1 MLFVVPYMRSSS
13 LRPDEWRGPSG
24 LDKNSLSEYYF
35 ARRFREARWGR
46 LRMSSLDKEQFVTSL
61 ARGLTVLR
69 AFGAETPEMTLS
81 QVAAATGLSPAV
93 ARRFLLTLVQLGY
106 VAQVDRSFVLTPR
119 VLEFSTSYLDSVN
132 IAEMAQPHL
141 QRVRDETGDS
151 VSLTVLD
158 GTDIIHICHVPT
170 LRLIRF
176 AVTSG
181 SRVPAYVSATGRA
194 ILAFESES
202 RVTDFLERSDRPAR
216 TPRTLTDGDDLLA
229 ELERV
234 RCDGYAL
241 VVDELDVGITVIG
254 YPVLVDGAPVAG
266 ISCAAASGYLPT
278 TEFVA
283 SRLPL
288 LAETAERLRA
298 AFGRFP
304 VLLHSLAAR

>member
-1 MLFVVPYMRSSS
+1 
-13 LRPDEWRGPSG
+13 
-24 LDKNSLSEYYF
+24 
-35 ARRFREARWGR
+35 
-46 LRMSSLDKEQFVTSL
+46 MSTLDKEQFVTSL

-69 AFGAETPEMTLS
+69 AFGAESPEMSLS

-106 VAQVDRSFVLTPR
+106 VAQVERSFVLTPR

-132 IAEMAQPHL
+132 IAELAQPHL

-158 GTDIIHICHVPT
+158 GTDIIHICHLPT

-194 ILAFESES
+194 ILAFESDA
-202 RVTDFLERSDRPAR
+202 RVTDFLDRSDRPAR
-216 TPRTLTDGDDLLA
+216 TPRTLTGGEDLRA

-234 RCDGYAL
+234 RADGYAV

-254 YPVLVDGAPVAG
+254 YPILVGGAPVAG

-278 TEFVA
+278 EAFVA

-288 LAETAERLRA
+288 LADAGEQLRA
-298 AFGRFP
+298 AFARFP
-304 VLLHSLAAR
+304 TLLHSLRGR